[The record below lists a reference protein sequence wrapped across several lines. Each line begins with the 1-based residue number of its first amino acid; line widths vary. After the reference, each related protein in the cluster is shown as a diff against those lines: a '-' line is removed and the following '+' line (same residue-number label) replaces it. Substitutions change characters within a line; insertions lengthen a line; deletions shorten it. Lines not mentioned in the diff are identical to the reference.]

1 MEEVIKVPK
10 AKLNSGHQMPLLAMG
25 TCSSSPQN
33 PDQLTSTLIR
43 AIEMGY
49 RHFDTAVVYGS
60 EEALGRAV
68 ASAVERGLVA
78 SRDELFITTKLW
90 CTETEHHLVVPALKR
105 SLGRLGLDYV
115 DLYLIHLPFRAK
127 DSVEDLHFKTEN
139 IVPFNMKGTWE
150 GMENCC
156 KLGLA
161 KSIGVSNF
169 TSKKISQL
177 LQNATIPPAVNL
189 VEMSV
194 AWQQSKLLEFCRE
207 KGVYVSA
214 WSPLGANGA
223 MWGNPGLLEI
233 PQLKDIAMA
242 KHKTT
247 AQVALR
253 WVYQQGACVVIV
265 TSFNNER
272 MKENLQIFNW
282 ELEED
287 EIAKIQQ
294 IPQRRG
300 FKGAEF
306 VHSNGPYKS
315 VEELWDGDI

>member
-1 MEEVIKVPK
+1 MEEVIQVPK
-10 AKLNSGHQMPLLAMG
+10 AKLNSGHQLPLLAMG
-25 TCSSSPQN
+25 TASSSLPD
-33 PDQLTSTLIR
+33 PDQLTSIFIQ

-49 RHFDTAVVYGS
+49 RHFDTAAVYGS
-60 EEALGRAV
+60 EEAVGRAV
-68 ASAVERGLVA
+68 AAALQRGLVA
-78 SRDELFITTKLW
+78 SRDKLFITTKLG
-90 CTETEHHLVVPALKR
+90 CSETERHLVVPALRR

-115 DLYLIHLPFRAK
+115 DLYLIHWPLRVKDAVEGAK
-127 DSVEDLHFKTEN
+127 IKTEN
-139 IVPFNMKGTWE
+139 VVPFDMKGTWE
-150 GMENCC
+150 GMEECC
-156 KLGLA
+156 NLGLA

-169 TSKKISQL
+169 TSTKILQL
-177 LQNATIPPAVNL
+177 LQNATIPPAVNQ

-194 AWQQSKLLEFCRE
+194 LWQQSKLLEFCRE
-207 KGVYVSA
+207 KGIQVSA
-214 WSPLGANGA
+214 WSPLGNNDAP
-223 MWGNPGLLEI
+223 WGNPGLLDI

-253 WVYQQGACVVIV
+253 WVYQQGACVIV
-265 TSFNNER
+265 KSFNNER
-272 MKENLQIFNW
+272 MKQNLQIFNW
-282 ELEED
+282 KLEED

>member
-10 AKLNSGHQMPLLAMG
+10 AKLNSGHQMPLLGMG
-25 TCSSSPQN
+25 SGSLSLPEAE
-33 PDQLTSTLIR
+33 QLTSIFIQ

-49 RHFDTAVVYGS
+49 RHFDTAAVYGT
-60 EEALGRAV
+60 EVALGRAV
-68 ASAVERGLVA
+68 AAAVQQGLVA
-78 SRDELFITTKLW
+78 SRDQLFITTKLW
-90 CTETEHHLVVPALKR
+90 CSENERHLVVPALRR

-115 DLYLIHLPFRAK
+115 DLYLIHWPLRLKDCIEDAK
-127 DSVEDLHFKTEN
+127 FKTEN
-139 IVPFNMKGTWE
+139 VVSFDMKGTWE
-150 GMENCC
+150 GMEECC
-156 KLGLA
+156 NLGLA

-177 LQNATIPPAVNL
+177 LQNATIPPAVNQ

-207 KGVYVSA
+207 KGIQVSA
-214 WSPLGANGA
+214 WSPLGANDA
-223 MWGNPGLLEI
+223 PWGNPGLLEI
-233 PQLKDIAMA
+233 PQLKDAAMT

-253 WVYQQGACVVIV
+253 WIYEQGACPIV
-265 TSFNNER
+265 KSFNKER
-272 MKENLQIFNW
+272 MKQNLQIFTW
-282 ELEED
+282 ELGEE
-287 EIAKIQQ
+287 EIGKIQQ

-300 FKGAEF
+300 CRANTF
-306 VHSNGPYKS
+306 VHPNGPYKS

>member
-1 MEEVIKVPK
+1 MEEVIQVPK

-33 PDQLTSTLIR
+33 PDQLTSILIR

-68 ASAVERGLVA
+68 AAAVERGLVA

-105 SLGRLGLDYV
+105 SLG
-115 DLYLIHLPFRAK
+115 
-127 DSVEDLHFKTEN
+127 TEN
-139 IVPFNMKGTWE
+139 IVPFDMKGTWE

-161 KSIGVSNF
+161 NSIGVSNF

-189 VEMSV
+189 
-194 AWQQSKLLEFCRE
+194 
-207 KGVYVSA
+207 
-214 WSPLGANGA
+214 
-223 MWGNPGLLEI
+223 
-233 PQLKDIAMA
+233 
-242 KHKTT
+242 
-247 AQVALR
+247 VALR

>member
-1 MEEVIKVPK
+1 MEEVIQVPK

-25 TCSSSPQN
+25 TASSSL
-33 PDQLTSTLIR
+33 PDPEQLTSIFIQ

-49 RHFDTAVVYGS
+49 RHFDTAAVYGS
-60 EEALGRAV
+60 EEAVGRAV
-68 ASAVERGLVA
+68 AAALQRGLVA

-90 CTETEHHLVVPALKR
+90 CSETERHLVIPALRR

-115 DLYLIHLPFRAK
+115 DLYLIHWPLRLK
-127 DSVEDLHFKTEN
+127 DSIEDAKFKTEN
-139 IVPFNMKGTWE
+139 VVPFDMKGTWE
-150 GMENCC
+150 GMEECC
-156 KLGLA
+156 NLGLA

-169 TSKKISQL
+169 TSTKILQL
-177 LQNATIPPAVNL
+177 LQNATIPPAVNQ

-194 AWQQSKLLEFCRE
+194 LWQQSKLLEFCRE
-207 KGVYVSA
+207 KGIQVSA
-214 WSPLGANGA
+214 WSPLGNNDAP
-223 MWGNPGLLEI
+223 WGNPGLLDI

-253 WVYQQGACVVIV
+253 WVYQQGACVIV
-265 TSFNNER
+265 KSFNNER
-272 MKENLQIFNW
+272 MKQNLQIFNW
-282 ELEED
+282 KLEED